1 MSEDRTE
8 RINYRQD
15 RLADYTQNEESE
27 RGGMDLPFAVLAII
41 LLTIGVVMV
50 LSASYARA
58 YYDPEGVTGGRATYY
73 FVRQTLFALAGVA
86 AMMACARIPMFFYR
100 RMSTI
105 IMFVALALL
114 VIVIPIGIVGGGA
127 RRWINLGFT
136 TFQPSEAAK
145 IAVILYFS
153 ARLSKGQDDL
163 STLKGLSHYLWL
175 LGAVVLLLLLEP
187 HVSAV
192 MIIVAISLAL
202 LFVGG
207 AHMKWFVGGGLG
219 VAALF
224 GAAFAFLP
232 YVRERISAWL
242 DPFADAADSGYQV
255 VQSMYAI
262 GSGGLL
268 GLGLGNSRQKYLYL
282 PEEHNDYIF
291 SVVCEELGFIGA
303 ALILVLFALLVIRG
317 YWLACHARDRFSCL
331 VCVGI
336 TTLLALQVFLNVCV
350 CTNMMP
356 STGISLP
363 LFSYGGTALVIQMAE
378 IGIVLSMSRD
388 IVEKN

>member
-1 MSEDRTE
+1 MSEDRE
-8 RINYRQD
+8 NYTSYKQD
-15 RLADYTQNEESE
+15 RLADYTDENGGE
-27 RGGMDLPFAVLAII
+27 RGGMDLPFAILALI
-41 LLTIGVVMV
+41 LLTIGVIMV

-73 FVRQTLFALAGVA
+73 FVRQTLFAVAGVA

-105 IMFVALALL
+105 IMFVALGLL

-145 IAVILYFS
+145 IAVILYFA
-153 ARLSKGQDDL
+153 ARLSKGTDDL
-163 STLKGLSHYLWL
+163 STIKGLSHYLYI
-175 LGAVVLLLLLEP
+175 LGAVVILLILEP

-192 MIIVAISLAL
+192 MIILAIGLVML
-202 LFVGG
+202 YVGG
-207 AHMKWFVGGGLG
+207 AHMKWFIGGGVS
-219 VAALF
+219 VAVML
-224 GAAFAFLP
+224 GAAYAFLP
-232 YVRERISAWL
+232 YVRNRLAAWL
-242 DPFADAADSGYQV
+242 DPFADAAGSGYQV

-303 ALILVLFALLVIRG
+303 SLILLLFALLVIRG
-317 YWLACHARDRFSCL
+317 YWLAAHARDRFSCL
-331 VCVGI
+331 VGAGI
-336 TTLLALQVFLNVCV
+336 STLLALQVFLNVCV
-350 CTNMMP
+350 CTNLIP

-378 IGIVLSMSRD
+378 IGIVLSLSRD
-388 IVEKN
+388 IPEKG

>member
-1 MSEDRTE
+1 MSEDSKNYTG
-8 RINYRQD
+8 YRQD
-15 RLADYTQNEESE
+15 RLADYTDDNGE
-27 RGGMDLPFAVLAII
+27 RGGMDLPFAILAII
-41 LLTIGVVMV
+41 LLTIGVIMV

-58 YYDPEGVTGGRATYY
+58 YYDPEEVTGGRATYY
-73 FVRQTLFALAGVA
+73 FVRQVIFAVAGVA
-86 AMMACARIPMFFYR
+86 AMLACARIPMFFYR

-105 IMFVALALL
+105 IMFVALGLL
-114 VIVIPIGIVGGGA
+114 VIVLPLGSIGGGA

-153 ARLSKGQDDL
+153 ARLSRGEDDL
-163 STLKGLSHYLWL
+163 SKLKGLRHYLFIL
-175 LGAVVLLLLLEP
+175 AAVVLLLIMEP
-187 HVSAV
+187 HVSAI
-192 MIIVAISLAL
+192 MIIVAVGLVL

-207 AHMKWFVGGGLG
+207 AHIKWFIGGGVG
-219 VAALF
+219 VAVLLGSAY
-224 GAAFAFLP
+224 AFLP
-232 YVRERISAWL
+232 YVRQRLAAWL

-255 VQSMYAI
+255 VQSLYAI

-303 ALILVLFALLVIRG
+303 TLILLLFALLIIRG
-317 YWLACHARDRFSCL
+317 YWLAAHARDRFGCL
-331 VCVGI
+331 VGVGI
-336 TTLLALQVFLNVCV
+336 STLLALQVFLNVCV
-350 CTNMMP
+350 CTNLIP

-378 IGIVLSMSRD
+378 IGIILSLSRD
-388 IVEKN
+388 IPEKG